1 MEEEH
6 YLIFG
11 PFRFDL
17 TRDRLWRGQEA
28 VELRVKPLA
37 VLRYLLEH
45 AGLVVTRGEL
55 QQPVWAGVYVTK
67 TALRV
72 CLREIRLALGDDA
85 TAPQYIET
93 VGRQGYRFI
102 APLATVPPVSG
113 PRSQGLSVQSNNE
126 SRRLETWNVKLET
139 PFVGREQEL
148 AQLRRWLESA
158 LAGHPQ
164 LVFVTGEP

>member
-11 PFRFDL
+11 SFRFDL
-17 TRDRLWRGQEA
+17 TRGRLWRGQEA
-28 VELRVKPLA
+28 VELRAKPLA

-45 AGLVVTRGEL
+45 AGQVVTRGEL
-55 QQPVWAGVYVTK
+55 QQPVWAGIYVTK

-72 CLREIRLALGDDA
+72 CLREIRLALGDEA

-102 APLATVPPVSG
+102 ARLTVSPPVLSSQFSV
-113 PRSQGLSVQSNNE
+113 PRSSSHVCVEHLLPNNLNTLT
-126 SRRLETWNVKLET
+126 SALR
-139 PFVGREQEL
+139 VGRYL
-148 AQLRRWLESA
+148 
-158 LAGHPQ
+158 
-164 LVFVTGEP
+164 